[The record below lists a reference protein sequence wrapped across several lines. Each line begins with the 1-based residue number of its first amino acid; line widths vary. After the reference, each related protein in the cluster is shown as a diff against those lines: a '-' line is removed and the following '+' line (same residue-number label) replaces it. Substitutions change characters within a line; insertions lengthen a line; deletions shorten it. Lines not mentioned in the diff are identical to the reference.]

1 MTADTA
7 RSAAEMRQVAIVGAG
22 IAGLGLGI
30 RLKRSGH
37 DDFVVLER
45 GADVGGTWRD
55 NVYPGAACDIPST
68 LYEYSFRPNPLWS
81 RRFAPGPEIHQ
92 YLRDAAEQEGLLP
105 HLRLDCAVTGA
116 CWDPD
121 HECWQLDTAKGA
133 VTARAL
139 VMAAGRL
146 SEPRMPHVSGLS
158 EFEGRAFHSSRW
170 DHGSLAGR
178 RVAVVGTGASA
189 VQLIPE
195 IVSDVESLVV
205 FQRSPAW
212 VLPRNDRGYTATEM
226 RPSRSEL
233 ARDAEELFAAR
244 LHGSPA
250 AAELERTAREH
261 LHRQVPAGPLRE
273 FLTPK
278 YEIGCKRAVFSNTY
292 FPALQRPNVVLE
304 ASALQSVGSSG
315 VTSAAGRRHEV
326 DVLVFAT
333 GFEATRPPFAQLVTG
348 RTGGLAE
355 HWSAGMT
362 SYASTVVHGFPNL
375 FVLDGPN
382 SALGHHSAFEVI
394 EAQFDYVLGALDHLR
409 TTRHP
414 LEVTRAAEESYT
426 KLIDRLAART
436 VWLHGNC
443 SSWYRDESSD
453 RLTLVWPERATT
465 FRSLNATFDPT
476 VFQPPAAPET
486 TRSV

>member
-1 MTADTA
+1 MTAE
-7 RSAAEMRQVAIVGAG
+7 SAAAGTAMRQVAIVGAG

-30 RLKRSGH
+30 RLKRSGQ
-37 DDFVVLER
+37 DDFVILER

-55 NVYPGAACDIPST
+55 NVYPGASCDIPST

-81 RRFAPGPEIHQ
+81 RRFAPGAEIHE
-92 YLRDAAEQEGLLP
+92 YLREAAEQEGLLP
-105 HLRLDCAVTGA
+105 HLRLNCALNEA
-116 CWDPD
+116 RWDPD
-121 HECWQLDTAKGA
+121 HECWQLDTAKGPI
-133 VTARAL
+133 TARAL

-146 SEPRMPHVSGLS
+146 SEPRMPQVSGLG
-158 EFEGRAFHSSRW
+158 EFAGRAFHSSRW
-170 DHGSLAGR
+170 DHRSLAGL
-178 RVAVVGTGASA
+178 RVGVVGTGASA

-195 IVSDVESLVV
+195 IASDVESLVV

-212 VLPRNDRGYTATEM
+212 VLPRNDRAYTPTEA

-261 LHRQVPAGPLRE
+261 LHGQVPAGRLRDL
-273 FLTPK
+273 LTPD

-292 FPALQRPNVVLE
+292 FPAVQRSNVVLE
-304 ASALQSVGSSG
+304 ASALQAVDRTG
-315 VTSAAGRRHEV
+315 VMSLAGRRYEV
-326 DVLVFAT
+326 DVLIFAT
-333 GFEATRPPFAQLVTG
+333 GFEATRPPFARIVTG
-348 RTGGLAE
+348 RTGSLAE
-355 HWSAGMT
+355 HWSTGMT

-409 TTRHP
+409 AGGHP
-414 LEVTRAAEESYT
+414 LEVTETAEQSYT
-426 KLIDRLAART
+426 DLIDRLAART

-443 SSWYRDESSD
+443 SSWYRDGSSD

-465 FRSLNATFDPT
+465 FRSLNSTFDPT
-476 VFQPPAAPET
+476 VFISP
-486 TRSV
+486 

>member
-1 MTADTA
+1 MTAETTA
-7 RSAAEMRQVAIVGAG
+7 AGMAMRQVAIVGAG

-30 RLKRSGH
+30 RLKRSGQ
-37 DDFVVLER
+37 DDFVILER

-55 NVYPGAACDIPST
+55 NVYPGASCDIPST

-81 RRFAPGPEIHQ
+81 RRFAPGAEIHR

-105 HLRLDCAVTGA
+105 HLRLDCAVNA
-116 CWDPD
+116 ARWDAED
-121 HECWQLDTAKGA
+121 ECWRLDTADGP
-133 VTARAL
+133 VRARVL

-146 SEPRMPHVSGLS
+146 SEPRLPEVSGLD

-170 DHGSLAGR
+170 DRRSLTDL
-178 RVAVVGTGASA
+178 RVGVVGTGASA

-195 IVSDVESLVV
+195 IASDVESLVV

-212 VLPRNDRGYTATEM
+212 VLPRNDRGYTATET
-226 RPSRSEL
+226 RPGRAEL

-261 LHRQVPAGPLRE
+261 LHAQVPAGRLRDS
-273 FLTPK
+273 LTPD
-278 YEIGCKRAVFSNTY
+278 YEIGCKRAVFSNSY

-304 ASALQSVGSSG
+304 PSALQSVDRSG
-315 VTSAAGRRHEV
+315 VTSADGQHHEV
-326 DVLVFAT
+326 DVLIFAT
-333 GFEATRPPFAQLVTG
+333 GFETTQPPFARIVTG
-348 RTGGLAE
+348 RTGSLAE

-409 TTRHP
+409 TVGYP

-426 KLIDRLAART
+426 ELIDRLAART

-443 SSWYRDESSD
+443 SSWYRDESSN

-465 FRSLNATFDPT
+465 FRRLNSTFDPS
-476 VFQPPAAPET
+476 VFQPLS
-486 TRSV
+486 TRVS

>member
-1 MTADTA
+1 MTAATPA
-7 RSAAEMRQVAIVGAG
+7 SGNEMRQVAIVGAG

-30 RLKRSGH
+30 RLKRSGQ
-37 DDFVVLER
+37 DDFVILER
-45 GADVGGTWRD
+45 DADVGGTWRD
-55 NVYPGAACDIPST
+55 NVYPGASCDIPSR
-68 LYEYSFRPNPLWS
+68 LYEYSFRPNPSWS
-81 RRFAPGPEIHQ
+81 RRFAPGAEIHQ
-92 YLRDAAEQEGLLP
+92 YLHDAAEQEELLP
-105 HLRLDCAVTGA
+105 HLRLNCAVNQA
-116 CWDPD
+116 RWDTD
-121 HECWQLDTAKGA
+121 RECWRLDTAEGA
-133 VTARAL
+133 IAARAL

-146 SEPRMPHVSGLS
+146 SEPRLPEVRGLS

-170 DHGSLAGR
+170 DRRSLAGL

-195 IVSDVESLVV
+195 IVSDVASLVV
-205 FQRSPAW
+205 FQRSPPW
-212 VLPRNDRGYTATEM
+212 VLPRNDRGYTAAET

-233 ARDAEELFAAR
+233 ARDAEELFDAR

-250 AAELERTAREH
+250 AAELERTARDH
-261 LHRQVPAGPLRE
+261 LNAQVPAGPLRE
-273 FLTPK
+273 LLTPA
-278 YEIGCKRAVFSNTY
+278 YEIGCKRAVFSNIY
-292 FPALQRPNVVLE
+292 FPALQRPNVILE
-304 ASALQSVGSSG
+304 ASALQSIDRSG
-315 VTSAAGRRHEV
+315 VTSATGLRHEV
-326 DVLVFAT
+326 DVLIFAT
-333 GFEATRPPFAQLVTG
+333 GFETTRPPFARIITG
-348 RTGGLAE
+348 RVGSLAE

-394 EAQFDYVLGALDHLR
+394 EAQFNYVLGALDHLGTVR
-409 TTRHP
+409 YP

-465 FRSLNATFDPT
+465 FRSLNGTFDPA
-476 VFQPPAAPET
+476 VFQSPP
-486 TRSV
+486 VG